1 MRLIFHVI
9 KIGRST
15 RAGKATAIENG
26 LRPNLTEVLLGQKKR
41 KHCHMIHHQN
51 TLVMFQVSLLTT
63 GIHHLNAHHF
73 EYFLGLRWQ
82 QFICQHHMR
91 QAANK
96 KSDSCQLSNI

>member
-1 MRLIFHVI
+1 VRLIFHVI

-15 RAGKATAIENG
+15 RAGKVTAIENG

-73 EYFLGLRWQ
+73 EYFLGVNASHVTSALAKMATVYMPTSHAPSHQ
-82 QFICQHHMR
+82 
-91 QAANK
+91 
-96 KSDSCQLSNI
+96 